1 MIKIKNLGPTFPNHH
16 EVKYGFDDGS
26 EMVMIVDDLSNVKM
40 PGSVLEKNDVPLKS
54 IKHFNRQP
62 ENLHVEEFNS
72 HLQFAKFLSW
82 LNDMPAAGDLLEI
95 EITE

>member
-1 MIKIKNLGPTFPNHH
+1 MGPEFPNHY

-26 EMVMIVDDLSNVKM
+26 EMVMVLDDLSNVKM
-40 PGSVLEKNDVPLKS
+40 PGSILEKTDVPLKS

-62 ENLHVEEFNS
+62 ESLHVEEFNN

-82 LNDMPAAGDLLEI
+82 LNDMPAAGDLIEI
-95 EITE
+95 ELTE